1 MNKRKDG
8 FIVPPLSAKAIA
20 LAAGAVRKGLGL
32 QAVKHLPI
40 VTVYEALGFIH
51 EHGKFQVL
59 EDHEMGPDDG
69 RTYPDAGLILLRQ
82 TVYDSAANG
91 DGRSRFTMCHEL
103 GHLVLHRG
111 AGALARVN
119 PNAPHRIYQNSEWQ
133 ADVFASFLMMPT
145 ELLESYWSVQQVVSD
160 FGVSQAA
167 AVTRLNAIKRGR

>member
-8 FIVPPLSAKAIA
+8 FIVPPMSARAIA
-20 LAAGAVRKGLGL
+20 LAADAVRDGLGL
-32 QAVKHLPI
+32 QAALHLPI
-40 VTVYEALGFIH
+40 VAMYEALGFIY
-51 EHGKFQVL
+51 ERASFQVL

-82 TVYDSAANG
+82 TVYDSAAKG

-119 PNAPHRIYQNSEWQ
+119 PNAPHAIYENSEWQ

-145 ELLESYWSVQQVVSD
+145 KLVGAYWSVSQVMRD